1 MTSKHLYF
9 GMIAIIVLLIGGLAV
24 GAYGAD
30 RLLQAQSA
38 QLVSNRLQTSVLAQ
52 EQTELIQAK
61 QDVKKYQNLAT
72 IAQSIV
78 PQDKDQAETVLQI
91 VNIASENGVTLAS
104 ITFPSSSLGL
114 QTGQTASSSSINLSQ
129 LTAVPGIPG
138 VYDLQ
143 LVVQSDTTNPVPYSN
158 FISFLSALE
167 NNRRTA
173 LISDVSIQPNA
184 QNRNTVT
191 FSLTL
196 DEYVKPWKI
205 VTST

>member
-9 GMIAIIVLLIGGLAV
+9 EMIAIIVLLIGGLAV

-196 DEYVKPWKI
+196 DEYVKP
-205 VTST
+205 

>member
-1 MTSKHLYF
+1 M
-9 GMIAIIVLLIGGLAV
+9 
-24 GAYGAD
+24 
-30 RLLQAQSA
+30 
-38 QLVSNRLQTSVLAQ
+38 
-52 EQTELIQAK
+52 ELIQAK

-72 IAQSIV
+72 ITQNIV

-91 VNIASENGVTLAS
+91 VNLANKNGVALAS

-114 QTGQTASSSSINLSQ
+114 QTGQSASNSTINLSQ
-129 LTAVPGIPG
+129 LTPVQGIPG

-173 LISDVSIQPNA
+173 LISAVSIQPNA
-184 QNRNTVT
+184 QDRNTLT

-196 DEYVKPWKI
+196 DEYVKP
-205 VTST
+205 

>member
-1 MTSKHLYF
+1 
-9 GMIAIIVLLIGGLAV
+9 MIGIIVLLIAGLIF

-30 RLLQAQSA
+30 QLLQSQSK
-38 QLVSNRLQTSVLAQ
+38 QLVNNRLQTSVLAQ
-52 EQTELIQAK
+52 EQMELIQAK

-72 IAQSIV
+72 ITQNIV

-91 VNIASENGVTLAS
+91 VNLANKNGVALAS

-114 QTGQTASSSSINLSQ
+114 QTGQSASNSTINLSQ
-129 LTAVPGIPG
+129 LTPVQGIPG

-173 LISDVSIQPNA
+173 LISAVSIQPNA
-184 QNRNTVT
+184 QDRNTLT

-196 DEYVKPWKI
+196 DEYVKP
-205 VTST
+205 

>member
-9 GMIAIIVLLIGGLAV
+9 GMIGIIVLLIAGLIF

-30 RLLQAQSA
+30 QLLQSQSK
-38 QLVSNRLQTSVLAQ
+38 QLVNNRLQTSVLAQ

-72 IAQSIV
+72 VTQNIV

-91 VNIASENGVTLAS
+91 VNLANKNGVALAS

-114 QTGQTASSSSINLSQ
+114 QTGQSASNSTINLSQ
-129 LTAVPGIPG
+129 LTPVQGIPG

-173 LISDVSIQPNA
+173 LISAVSIQPNA
-184 QNRNTVT
+184 QDRNTLT

-196 DEYVKPWKI
+196 DEYVKP
-205 VTST
+205 

>member
-9 GMIAIIVLLIGGLAV
+9 GMIGIIVLLIAGLIF

-30 RLLQAQSA
+30 QLLQSQSK
-38 QLVSNRLQTSVLAQ
+38 QLVNNRLQTSVLAQ
-52 EQTELIQAK
+52 EQMELIQAK

-72 IAQSIV
+72 ITQNIV

-91 VNIASENGVTLAS
+91 VNLANKNGVALAS

-114 QTGQTASSSSINLSQ
+114 QTGQSASNSTINLSQ
-129 LTAVPGIPG
+129 LTPVQGIPG

-173 LISDVSIQPNA
+173 LISAVSIQPNA
-184 QNRNTVT
+184 QDRNTLT

-196 DEYVKPWKI
+196 DEYVKP
-205 VTST
+205 